1 MIKKMI
7 SRETKIASTL
17 LEIRVTGDNIAVNV

>member
-1 MIKKMI
+1 MMKKMI

-17 LEIRVTGDNIAVNV
+17 LEIRVTGGNIAVKV

>member
-1 MIKKMI
+1 MMKKII

-17 LEIRVTGDNIAVNV
+17 LEIRVTGGNIAVKV